1 MLPSTTY
8 EKIRL
13 AIAVCALTAL
23 VGVVAWLAE
32 SGALQQ
38 YLRGLLH
45 VVEDKERL
53 RVYLKDWGALAPIA
67 FIAIQALQVVIAPV
81 PGELTGL
88 AGGFIFGAFWN
99 VVYSTIGLTIGSVF
113 AFVAA
118 RIIGRPLVQLMIS
131 SQTLEK
137 FGHLTERR
145 GAIATLALFA
155 IPGFPKDILS
165 YLLGLSPMHFLTF
178 VLVCALGRV
187 PGTILLSLSGAAL
200 YKENWKTL
208 MILAVS
214 VGILV
219 VVFYIKKDRVKAW
232 IGHRSHV
239 QGPED

>member
-1 MLPSTTY
+1 L
-8 EKIRL
+8 
-13 AIAVCALTAL
+13 
-23 VGVVAWLAE
+23 
-32 SGALQQ
+32 
-38 YLRGLLH
+38 LRLLH

-53 RVYLKDWGALAPIA
+53 RVYLKNWGALAPLA

-99 VVYSTIGLTIGSVF
+99 VVYSTIGLTIGSAI

-208 MILAVS
+208 MILAVLA
-214 VGILV
+214 GILV
-219 VVFYIKKDRVKAW
+219 VISYIRKDRLKAW
-232 IGHRSHV
+232 IAQKSHV
-239 QGPED
+239 RGPED